1 MNASKTD
8 IRITSPDREVL
19 SYSGVPKEH
28 PDVNDMTTSASIES
42 SMERSQSILSSSALN
57 WYALRITY
65 GRELALQEYLNSEGI
80 ENFIPMHYEYTI
92 KNERRVRKLVPAV
105 HNLVFV
111 RSSRERI
118 DRIKDEMGMTLP
130 IRYIMDR
137 ESRQPI
143 VVPTSQMRSFMA
155 VAGSYDQQ
163 LVYLE
168 PSAVAFRK
176 GQRVRVT
183 GGIFAGVE
191 GEFIRVKNDRRVMV
205 SIQGVMAVATTYIH
219 PSLIEPLDL

>member
-28 PDVNDMTTSASIES
+28 PFVKES
-42 SMERSQSILSSSALN
+42 PELF
-57 WYALRITY
+57 WYAVRVTY
-65 GRELALQEYLNSEGI
+65 SRELALKEYLDGECI
-80 ENFIPMHYEYTI
+80 ENFIPMHYEYI
-92 KNERRVRKLVPAV
+92 VKNERRVRKLVPAV
-105 HNLVFV
+105 HNLVFI

-168 PSAVAFRK
+168 PSAVAFHK
-176 GQRVRVT
+176 GQRVRVKT
-183 GGIFAGVE
+183 RRGESDAIVMHDSAKVDENALAMMVTACHAGLPLAPVI
-191 GEFIRVKNDRRVMV
+191 GVYSFIPVGRGVKNV
-205 SIQGVMAVATTYIH
+205 
-219 PSLIEPLDL
+219 

>member
-28 PDVNDMTTSASIES
+28 PFVKES
-42 SMERSQSILSSSALN
+42 PELF
-57 WYALRITY
+57 WYAVRVTY
-65 GRELALQEYLNSEGI
+65 SRELALKEYLDGECI
-80 ENFIPMHYEYTI
+80 ENFIPMHYEYI
-92 KNERRVRKLVPAV
+92 VKNERRVRKLVPAV
-105 HNLVFV
+105 HNLVFI

-205 SIQGVMAVATTYIH
+205 AIQGVMAVATTYIH

>member
-1 MNASKTD
+1 
-8 IRITSPDREVL
+8 
-19 SYSGVPKEH
+19 
-28 PDVNDMTTSASIES
+28 
-42 SMERSQSILSSSALN
+42 
-57 WYALRITY
+57 
-65 GRELALQEYLNSEGI
+65 
-80 ENFIPMHYEYTI
+80 MHYEYI
-92 KNERRVRKLVPAV
+92 VKNERRVRKLVPTV
-105 HNLVFV
+105 HNLVFI

-183 GGIFAGVE
+183 GGIFAGVQ
-191 GEFIRVKNDRRVMV
+191 GEFIREKDDRRVMV
-205 SIQGVMAVATTYIH
+205 STQGVMAVATTYIH
-219 PSLIEPLDL
+219 PSLSEPLDL

>member
-1 MNASKTD
+1 
-8 IRITSPDREVL
+8 
-19 SYSGVPKEH
+19 
-28 PDVNDMTTSASIES
+28 
-42 SMERSQSILSSSALN
+42 
-57 WYALRITY
+57 
-65 GRELALQEYLNSEGI
+65 
-80 ENFIPMHYEYTI
+80 
-92 KNERRVRKLVPAV
+92 
-105 HNLVFV
+105 
-111 RSSRERI
+111 
-118 DRIKDEMGMTLP
+118 MGMTLP